1 MKRRILS
8 DKYIDS
14 EIAKIDAMF
23 ENINNTPYGFPH
35 QLDRCEGEYIYM
47 TKEIK
52 SKLNKYIKQRIDK
65 SYIQGF
71 WYGWSLRDGMKDT
84 E

>member
-23 ENINNTPYGFPH
+23 EKTQNEPANFP
-35 QLDRCEGEYIYM
+35 
-47 TKEIK
+47 
-52 SKLNKYIKQRIDK
+52 SKLNDDGETVYVCQSLRNELFEHIRHRVRQ
-65 SYIQGF
+65 SYVQGF